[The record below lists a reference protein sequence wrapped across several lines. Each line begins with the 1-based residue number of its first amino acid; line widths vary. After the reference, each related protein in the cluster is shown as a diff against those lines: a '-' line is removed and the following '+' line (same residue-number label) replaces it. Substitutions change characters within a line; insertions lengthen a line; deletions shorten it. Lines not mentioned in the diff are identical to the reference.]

1 MPAHTYFFI
10 INGFHNT
17 SHTLVLLLSCYDCA
31 VDLKSTIEM
40 DNALFE
46 LFTRQNYTKINN
58 LIC

>member
-31 VDLKSTIEM
+31 VDLKSTNGQRIVRIVYE
-40 DNALFE
+40 
-46 LFTRQNYTKINN
+46 TKLYKN
-58 LIC
+58 